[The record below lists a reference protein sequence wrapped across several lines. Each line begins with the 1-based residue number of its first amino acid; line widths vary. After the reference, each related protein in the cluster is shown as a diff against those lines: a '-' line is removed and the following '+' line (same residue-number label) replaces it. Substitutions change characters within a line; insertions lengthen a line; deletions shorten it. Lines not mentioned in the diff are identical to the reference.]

1 MDIAES
7 DWLVLQHSRFGASP
21 DLVVSLRLR
30 EVLGRSDLDKLTL
43 LTAEVVTLDRHSWPT
58 SWEDFASSVETGIHF
73 RVAQWSHA
81 SEEVGILPVKRL
93 TPRGGK

>member
-58 SWEDFASSVETGIHF
+58 SWEDFASSVENGITF
-73 RVAQWSHA
+73 GWSHA